1 MRQTSTRRETESPL
15 MSFFVAF
22 KRQRT
27 VGPKD
32 TAIRWVVVLNDCEKL
47 ALQLQGQSASANM
60 MNGKPSLKRKM
71 LSCILRC
78 QLQNTVSA
86 CRRAVRVKK
95 AVKDQGSGFFDS
107 RRGLRTSPL
116 RPPTDRREN
125 AALVRLLR
133 LCSGGVCRRCCN
145 LD

>member
-1 MRQTSTRRETESPL
+1 
-15 MSFFVAF
+15 
-22 KRQRT
+22 
-27 VGPKD
+27 
-32 TAIRWVVVLNDCEKL
+32 L

-95 AVKDQGSGFFDS
+95 AVKDRGSGIFDS
-107 RRGLRTSPL
+107 RRGFRTSSL
-116 RPPTDRREN
+116 RPPTDRRREN

-133 LCSGGVCRRCCN
+133 LCSRGVCRRCCN
-145 LD
+145 LG